1 MGRRY
6 FRLNLGRWQRPERHE
21 KQLDRYA
28 GTGLMS
34 TDTDNDSLPV
44 SQTPRNDTND
54 YSFRMNQAMQMFG
67 NPAVLAAIQDAAD
80 SHGVEL
86 R

>member
-1 MGRRY
+1 MI
-6 FRLNLGRWQRPERHE
+6 
-21 KQLDRYA
+21 
-28 GTGLMS
+28 

-54 YSFRMNQAMQMFG
+54 YSFRMNQAIQMFG
-67 NPAVLAAIQDAAD
+67 DPVVVAAIQDAAD